1 MADALKVLGQVDP
14 SAPTTTTLYTVPDK
28 TMTTVSSIV
37 AANRTGSAI
46 TFRLSVH
53 VEGASADDKQY
64 LYYDKSIAANDSL
77 TIVIG
82 ITLNQTDVV
91 KVYTSAV
98 NMSFNMFGCETTND

>member
-1 MADALKVLGQVDP
+1 MADALKVLGQLDP
-14 SAPTTTTLYTVPDK
+14 SATTTTTLYTVPDK
-28 TMTTVSSIV
+28 TMTTISSVV

-46 TFRLSVH
+46 TFRLSAH
-53 VEGASADDKQY
+53 VDGASADDKQY
-64 LYYDKSIAANDSL
+64 LYYDKSVAANDSL